1 MLLSTNDNGQSFTIM
16 FLSYYGDIA
25 ENCNEVSLSD
35 LSQDIKNVTI
45 TLSDKTDFD
54 VSWM

>member
-1 MLLSTNDNGQSFTIM
+1 MILTTKDEGKSFKCEFGTYDGDTALDIKMVLLSD
-16 FLSYYGDIA
+16 
-25 ENCNEVSLSD
+25 VP
-35 LSQDIKNVTI
+35 QDIKDVTI

>member
-1 MLLSTNDNGQSFTIM
+1 MILSTNDDGQSFTIM
-16 FLSYYGDIA
+16 FLTYYGDIA
-25 ENCNEVSLSD
+25 EDQDKVSLSD

>member
-1 MLLSTNDNGQSFTIM
+1 MILTTKDEGKSVKCEFGTYDGDTALDIKMVLLSD
-16 FLSYYGDIA
+16 
-25 ENCNEVSLSD
+25 VP
-35 LSQDIKNVTI
+35 QDIKDVTI

>member
-1 MLLSTNDNGQSFTIM
+1 MILSTNDDGQSFTIM
-16 FLSYYGDIA
+16 FLSYHGDIA
-25 ENCNEVSLSD
+25 ENCDEVSLSD
-35 LSQDIKNVTI
+35 LSQDIKDVTI